1 MLETYYASRDTL
13 NRIRQKSSDLRRIV
27 QTALERNRKKYALQ
41 QKQMKDTAKKDKYK
55 VYGELINTYGYGLE
69 EGCKSFKAL
78 NYYTNEEITIP
89 LDPTLTPQ
97 EMQRNISTAT
107 ANSNVP
113 RKLLPN
119 SLPIQNPRSS
129 IWNPSPTPLIS
140 PSQRVI

>member
-41 QKQMKDTAKKDKYK
+41 QKQMKDTAKR
-55 VYGELINTYGYGLE
+55 INT
-69 EGCKSFKAL
+69 KSTVNSSTPTAMVWKRDANLFKAL

-97 EMQRNISTAT
+97 ENFKK
-107 ANSNVP
+107 VF
-113 RKLLPN
+113 
-119 SLPIQNPRSS
+119 
-129 IWNPSPTPLIS
+129 
-140 PSQRVI
+140 